1 MACSF
6 CFEVI
11 FGVIIVVIIKYLSL
25 CVWKILQWVYIV
37 ILQHRNKKET
47 KRRVAVEQDEEQ
59 GKALMKY
66 KKIGNQGNRKVSLD

>member
-6 CFEVI
+6 CLEVI

-25 CVWKILQWVYIV
+25 CVWKILQWVYVV
-37 ILQHRNKKET
+37 ILQHRNRKET
-47 KRRVAVEQDEEQ
+47 KRRVPVEQDEDQ

-66 KKIGNQGNRKVSLD
+66 KKKVIEK

>member
-6 CFEVI
+6 FLEVI

-25 CVWKILQWVYIV
+25 RFWKILQWVYIV

-47 KRRVAVEQDEEQ
+47 KRRVAVEQDEGKQ

-66 KKIGNQGNRKVSLD
+66 KKIGNQGNRKVA

>member
-6 CFEVI
+6 CIEVI

-25 CVWKILQWVYIV
+25 CVWKILQWVYLV
-37 ILQHRNKKET
+37 ILRHRDRKQT
-47 KRRVAVEQDEEQ
+47 KRRVPVEQDEDQ

-66 KKIGNQGNRKVSLD
+66 KKIGNQGNRKVA

>member
-6 CFEVI
+6 CLEVI

-25 CVWKILQWVYIV
+25 CVWKILQWVYVV
-37 ILQHRNKKET
+37 ILQHHNRKET
-47 KRRVAVEQDEEQ
+47 KRRVPVEQDEDQ

-66 KKIGNQGNRKVSLD
+66 KKIGNRKVA

>member
-66 KKIGNQGNRKVSLD
+66 KKIGNQGNRKVA

>member
-25 CVWKILQWVYIV
+25 CVWKILQWVYIA

-66 KKIGNQGNRKVSLD
+66 KKNR

>member
-6 CFEVI
+6 CIEVI

-66 KKIGNQGNRKVSLD
+66 KKIGNQGNRKVA

>member
-25 CVWKILQWVYIV
+25 CVWKILQWLYIV

-66 KKIGNQGNRKVSLD
+66 KKK